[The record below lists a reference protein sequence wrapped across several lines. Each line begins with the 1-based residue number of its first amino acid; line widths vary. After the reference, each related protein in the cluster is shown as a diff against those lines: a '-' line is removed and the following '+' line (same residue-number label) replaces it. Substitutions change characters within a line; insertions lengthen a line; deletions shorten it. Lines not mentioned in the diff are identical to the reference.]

1 MYFKESVGKIRQI
14 LGLGNPLANYME
26 VYEHF
31 NKVTSRKYNKISR
44 L

>member
-1 MYFKESVGKIRQI
+1 MYYKESVDKIRQI

-26 VYEHF
+26 VYEHV
-31 NKVTSRKYNKISR
+31 NKVASRKYNKISR